1 MIEAKYDKDQGRWIL
16 KRGREVLGEIVPRNW
31 VYHLVLPHNKPHPV
45 EPAERRED
53 MIREATN
60 YLNK

>member
-1 MIEAKYDKDQGRWIL
+1 
-16 KRGREVLGEIVPRNW
+16 PRNW